1 MDIHNMNDWDE
12 DHDVIIERMETA
24 KKVLDTGTG
33 QFILFRDLRY
43 GTGQFGI
50 ITDGLNEQFDMPDLV
65 MSNIPYYL
73 FDMTEGHANLLEIIA
88 TYMYARK
95 DEITFKVG
103 MTIAIEGYEFL
114 LKDYDEVRALELVS
128 TQDEVPYCA
137 CCEAGEVCGA

>member
-12 DHDVIIERMETA
+12 DIDVIRERMDAA
-24 KKVLDTGTG
+24 KKVLDSGTG

-43 GTGQFGI
+43 DTGQFGI
-50 ITDGLNEQFDMPDLV
+50 RTDGLNEQFDMPDLV

-95 DEITFKVG
+95 DEITFEAG
-103 MTIAIEGYEFL
+103 MTIIIEEYEFL
-114 LKDYDEVRALELVS
+114 LKEYEGYALELVS

-137 CCEAGEVCGA
+137 CCEAGEACGV

>member
-1 MDIHNMNDWDE
+1 MDIHNMNEWDADIDE
-12 DHDVIIERMETA
+12 ITKRMDAA
-24 KKVLDTGTG
+24 KEVLNKGTG
-33 QFILFRDLRY
+33 QFILFRDFRY

-50 ITDGLNEQFDMPDLV
+50 ITDGLNENFDMPDLV

-95 DEITFKVG
+95 DEITFKAG
-103 MTIAIEGYEFL
+103 MTIVIEGYEFL
-114 LKDYDEVRALELVS
+114 LKEYEGYALEFVS

-137 CCEAGEVCGA
+137 CCEAEEACGE

>member
-1 MDIHNMNDWDE
+1 MNDWDE
-12 DHDVIIERMETA
+12 DIDVIRERMDAA
-24 KKVLDTGTG
+24 KKVLDSGTG

-43 GTGQFGI
+43 DTGQFGI
-50 ITDGLNEQFDMPDLV
+50 RTDGLNEQFDMPDLV

-95 DEITFKVG
+95 DEITFEAG
-103 MTIAIEGYEFL
+103 MTIIIEEYEFL
-114 LKDYDEVRALELVS
+114 LKEYEGYALELVS

-137 CCEAGEVCGA
+137 CCEAGEACGV

>member
-12 DHDVIIERMETA
+12 DVDVIIERMEAA

-33 QFILFRDLRY
+33 QFILFRDSRY
-43 GTGQFGI
+43 DTGQFGI

-73 FDMTEGHANLLEIIA
+73 FDMTEAHANLLEIIA

-95 DEITFKVG
+95 DEITFKAG

-114 LKDYDEVRALELVS
+114 LKEYEGYALELVS
-128 TQDEVPYCA
+128 TQDEVPHCA
-137 CCEAGEVCGA
+137 SCEAGEVCGE

>member
-12 DHDVIIERMETA
+12 DIDVIMKRMEAA
-24 KKVLDTGTG
+24 KKVLDSSIG

-50 ITDGLNEQFDMPDLV
+50 ITDGLNEQFDMLDLV

-95 DEITFKVG
+95 DEITFKAG
-103 MTIAIEGYEFL
+103 MTIIIEGYEFL
-114 LKDYDEVRALELVS
+114 LKEYEGYALELVS

-137 CCEAGEVCGA
+137 CCEAGETCGV